1 MTPQDPPDDALLVQL
16 YSCFSEHTYCA
27 GWMMDPWHPH
37 IKREFTD
44 WLRRYLVQPV
54 SEPHLKDYEI
64 TALETL
70 RECWADAQV
79 DATSPDGENDEAN
92 ADLPVQAREN
102 RTA

>member
-27 GWMMDPWHPH
+27 GWMMDPWHPR
-37 IKREFTD
+37 IKREFTE

-54 SEPHLKDYEI
+54 SEPALKDYELA
-64 TALETL
+64 ALETL
-70 RECWADAQV
+70 RECWADAQADV
-79 DATSPDGENDEAN
+79 ASPDGAN
-92 ADLPVQAREN
+92 ADLPVQAREH